1 MHDYIFCYKTRN
13 MILLHSQTSQYK
25 RVMIPL
31 SLYIH
36 IPWCIRK
43 CPYCDF
49 NSHKSPET
57 LPEQNYIQAL
67 IADLETDLQHIQ
79 AREIYSIFIGGG
91 TPSLFSAQAY
101 DILFSEL
108 RRLLSFAKDI
118 EITMEA
124 NPGTVEQQRFTEYRQ
139 IGINRLS
146 LGIQSFNPEHLHALG
161 RIHDAQQAHRAIE
174 SARNA
179 GFNNI
184 NLDIM
189 HGLPKQSVAQGI
201 DDLRTAIAH
210 QPEHLSWYQLTIEPN
225 TVFYKVKPP
234 LPSEDEAWLLE
245 EEGLALLKE
254 SGFSRYEISAF
265 AKPDRQARH
274 NLNYWLFGD
283 YLGIGAGAHGKIT
296 TKEQILRT
304 RKHRQPREYLD
315 SEKPFLASLEEV
327 NTPDL
332 LFEFMLNTTRLEQ
345 AIPLAL
351 FTQTTGL
358 PLSHLLPKLQIAA
371 NKKLITLTDTHWQVT
386 ALGRRYTNDL
396 QALYL

>member
-1 MHDYIFCYKTRN
+1 
-13 MILLHSQTSQYK
+13 
-25 RVMIPL
+25 MIPL

-49 NSHKSPET
+49 NSHKSPEI
-57 LPEQNYIQAL
+57 LPEQNYVQAL
-67 IADLETDLQHIQ
+67 IADLKNDLQHVE
-79 AREIYSIFIGGG
+79 AREICSIFIGGG

-101 DILFSEL
+101 DTLFTEL
-108 RRLLSFAKDI
+108 KHLLSFAQDI

-139 IGINRLS
+139 LGINRLS
-146 LGIQSFNPEHLHALG
+146 LGIQSFNPEHLHTLG
-161 RIHDAQQAHRAIE
+161 RIHDAQQAHRAID

-179 GFNNI
+179 GFNNL

-189 HGLPKQSVAQGI
+189 HSLPKQSVAQGLE
-201 DDLRTAIAH
+201 DLRTAIAH

-225 TVFYKVKPP
+225 TVFYKEKPP

-245 EEGLALLKE
+245 EEGFALLKE
-254 SGFSRYEISAF
+254 SGFERYEISAF
-265 AKPDRQARH
+265 AKPARQAQH

-296 TKEQILRT
+296 TQNGIRRT
-304 RKHRQPREYLD
+304 RKHRQPKEYLD
-315 SEKPFLASLEEV
+315 PNKPFLASIETVESQ
-327 NTPDL
+327 DL

-345 AIPLAL
+345 AIPLEL
-351 FTQTTGL
+351 FSQTTGL
-358 PLSHLLPKLQIAA
+358 PLNYLLPKLKTAEH
-371 NKKLITLTDTHWQVT
+371 KKLITLTDTYWQVT

>member
-1 MHDYIFCYKTRN
+1 
-13 MILLHSQTSQYK
+13 
-25 RVMIPL
+25 MIPL

-49 NSHKSPET
+49 NSHKSPEI
-57 LPEQNYIQAL
+57 LPEQNYVHAL
-67 IADLETDLQHIQ
+67 IADLKTDLQHFET
-79 AREIYSIFIGGG
+79 REICSIFIGGG

-101 DILFSEL
+101 DILFTEL
-108 RRLLSFAKDI
+108 RHLLSFAQDI
-118 EITMEA
+118 EITLEA

-146 LGIQSFNPEHLHALG
+146 LGIQSFNPEHLHTLG

-189 HGLPKQSVAQGI
+189 HGLPRQSVAQGI
-201 DDLRTAIAH
+201 EDLQTAIAH

-225 TVFYKVKPP
+225 TVFYKEKPP
-234 LPSEDEAWLLE
+234 LPSEDDAWFLE
-245 EEGLALLKE
+245 KEGLALLQE
-254 SGFSRYEISAF
+254 SSFERYEISAF
-265 AKPDRQARH
+265 AKPERQARH

-296 TKEQILRT
+296 TPNGIRRT
-304 RKHRQPREYLD
+304 RKHRQPKEYLAPD
-315 SEKPFLASLEEV
+315 KPFLASMEIVEAE
-327 NTPDL
+327 DL

-345 AIPLAL
+345 AIPLEL

-358 PLSHLLPKLQIAA
+358 PLSYLLPKLKTAEH
-371 NKKLITLTDTHWQVT
+371 KKLITLTDTHWQVT
-386 ALGRRYTNDL
+386 VFGRRYTNDL

>member
-1 MHDYIFCYKTRN
+1 
-13 MILLHSQTSQYK
+13 
-25 RVMIPL
+25 MIPL

-49 NSHKSPET
+49 NSHKSPEI
-57 LPEQNYIQAL
+57 LPEQNYVQAL
-67 IADLETDLQHIQ
+67 IADLKNDLQHVE
-79 AREIYSIFIGGG
+79 AREICSIFIGGG

-101 DILFSEL
+101 DTLFTEL
-108 RRLLSFAKDI
+108 KHLLSFAQDI

-146 LGIQSFNPEHLHALG
+146 LGIQSFNPEHLHTLG
-161 RIHDAQQAHRAIE
+161 RIHDAQQAHRAID

-179 GFNNI
+179 GFNNL

-189 HGLPKQSVAQGI
+189 HSLPKQSVAQGLA
-201 DDLRTAIAH
+201 DLRTAIAH

-225 TVFYKVKPP
+225 TVFYKEKPP

-245 EEGLALLKE
+245 EEGFALLKE
-254 SGFSRYEISAF
+254 SGFERYEISAF
-265 AKPDRQARH
+265 AKPARQAQH

-296 TKEQILRT
+296 TQNGILRT
-304 RKHRQPREYLD
+304 RKHRQPKEYLD
-315 SEKPFLASLEEV
+315 PNKPFLASIETVESQ
-327 NTPDL
+327 DL

-345 AIPLAL
+345 AIPLEL
-351 FTQTTGL
+351 FSQTTGL
-358 PLSHLLPKLQIAA
+358 PLNYLLPKLKTAEH
-371 NKKLITLTDTHWQVT
+371 KKLITLTDTYWQVT

>member
-1 MHDYIFCYKTRN
+1 
-13 MILLHSQTSQYK
+13 
-25 RVMIPL
+25 MIPL

-49 NSHKSPET
+49 NSHKSPES
-57 LPEQNYIQAL
+57 LPEQNYVQAL
-67 IADLETDLQHIQ
+67 IADLKTDLEHFE
-79 AREIYSIFIGGG
+79 AGEICSIFIGGG

-101 DILFSEL
+101 DTLFTEL
-108 RRLLSFAKDI
+108 RRLLSFAEDI
-118 EITMEA
+118 EITLEA
-124 NPGTVEQQRFTEYRQ
+124 NPGTVEQQRFTEYRH

-146 LGIQSFNPEHLHALG
+146 LGIQSFNPEHLNTLG

-179 GFNNI
+179 GFNNL

-201 DDLRTAIAH
+201 EDLKTAIAH

-225 TVFYKVKPP
+225 TVFYKEKPP
-234 LPSEDEAWLLE
+234 LPSEDDAWHLE
-245 EEGLALLKE
+245 EEGFALLKE
-254 SGFSRYEISAF
+254 SGFERYEISAF
-265 AKPDRQARH
+265 AQSTRQARH

-296 TKEQILRT
+296 TSEGILRT
-304 RKHRQPREYLD
+304 RKHRQPKEYLD
-315 SEKPFLASLEEV
+315 SNKPFLASRDIV
-327 NTPDL
+327 TPQDL

-345 AIPLAL
+345 PIPLEL
-351 FTQTTGL
+351 FTQTTGR
-358 PLSHLLPKLQIAA
+358 PLSALLPKLKIAEQ
-371 NKKLITLTDTHWQVT
+371 KKLITLTDAHWQVT
-386 ALGRRYTNDL
+386 AFGRRYTNDL
-396 QALYL
+396 QALFL

>member
-1 MHDYIFCYKTRN
+1 
-13 MILLHSQTSQYK
+13 
-25 RVMIPL
+25 MIPL

-49 NSHKSPET
+49 NSHKSPEI
-57 LPEQNYIQAL
+57 LPEQNYVQAL
-67 IADLETDLQHIQ
+67 IADLKNDLQHVE
-79 AREIYSIFIGGG
+79 AREICSIFIGGG

-101 DILFSEL
+101 ATLFTEL
-108 RRLLSFAKDI
+108 KHLLPFAQDI

-139 IGINRLS
+139 LGINRLS
-146 LGIQSFNPEHLHALG
+146 LGIQSFNPEHLHTLG
-161 RIHDAQQAHRAIE
+161 RIHDAQQAHRAID

-179 GFNNI
+179 GFNNL

-189 HGLPKQSVAQGI
+189 HSLPKQSVAQGLE
-201 DDLRTAIAH
+201 DLRTAIAH

-225 TVFYKVKPP
+225 TVFYKEKPP

-245 EEGLALLKE
+245 EEGFALLKE
-254 SGFSRYEISAF
+254 SGFERYEISAF
-265 AKPDRQARH
+265 AKPARQAQH

-296 TKEQILRT
+296 TQNGILRT
-304 RKHRQPREYLD
+304 RKHRQPKEYLD
-315 SEKPFLASLEEV
+315 PNKPFLASIETVESQ
-327 NTPDL
+327 DL

-345 AIPLAL
+345 AIPLEL
-351 FTQTTGL
+351 FSQTTGL
-358 PLSHLLPKLQIAA
+358 PLNYLLPKLKTAEH
-371 NKKLITLTDTHWQVT
+371 KKLITLTDTYWQVT